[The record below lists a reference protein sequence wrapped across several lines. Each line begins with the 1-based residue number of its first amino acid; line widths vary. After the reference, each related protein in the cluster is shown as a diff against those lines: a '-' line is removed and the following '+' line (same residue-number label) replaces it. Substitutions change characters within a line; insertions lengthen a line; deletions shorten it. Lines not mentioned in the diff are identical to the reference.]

1 MAEFAN
7 NCTIVAPIQDYGKD
21 GREMTLTQLRYV
33 IEVDEAGSMSA
44 AAARLFIAQ
53 PSLSK
58 AVAELEAEMGVL
70 IFERSSRG
78 VRTTDEGT
86 RFLSYARQ
94 VVEQADLLES
104 QYLHT
109 EAPKRVF
116 AVSSQH
122 YAFVVNAFVQ
132 LVRELGRDK
141 YEFSLREGT
150 TAGIIEDV
158 RTQRSEVGV
167 IYRSHFNQEV
177 IGAAVARAELRFEP
191 LFTASPHVFVSR
203 TSPLAGRERVTL
215 ADLAPFPRLTY
226 DQGTQNSFYFSEEL
240 HAVEVV
246 DKQIVVTD
254 RATLFNLLI
263 GLDGYTISSGILSAD
278 LNGEDIVAL
287 PLESDEHMEVGFVK
301 PAARALSPVAT
312 RYIEHLRS
320 YVTGYLKA

>member
-1 MAEFAN
+1 
-7 NCTIVAPIQDYGKD
+7 
-21 GREMTLTQLRYV
+21 MTLTQLRYV
-33 IEVDEAGSMSA
+33 IEVAEAGSISA

-58 AVAELEAEMGVL
+58 AVGELEAEMGVR
-70 IFERSSRG
+70 IFERGARG
-78 VRTTDEGT
+78 VRLTDEGT

-104 QYLHT
+104 QYLHA
-109 EAPKRVF
+109 EPRRRVF

-122 YAFVVNAFVQ
+122 YAFVVNAFVG
-132 LVRELGRDK
+132 LVREIGREK

-167 IYRSHFNQEV
+167 IYLSDFNREV
-177 IGAAVARAELRFEP
+177 IEGAVKRAELRFEP

-203 TSPLAGRERVTL
+203 TSPLAGRSSVTL
-215 ADLAPFPRLTY
+215 GDLEPFPRLTY
-226 DQGTQNSFYFSEEL
+226 DQGSQNSFYFSEEL
-240 HAVEVV
+240 HSTQMV

-263 GLDGYTISSGILSAD
+263 GLDGYTISSGVLSAD
-278 LNGEDIVAL
+278 LNGEDIVAV
-287 PLESDEHMEVGFVK
+287 PLESDEHMEIGYLH
-301 PAARALSPVAT
+301 AAGRLLSSVAE
-312 RYIEHLRS
+312 RYVAHLRS
-320 YVTGYLKA
+320 YIAGL

>member
-1 MAEFAN
+1 
-7 NCTIVAPIQDYGKD
+7 
-21 GREMTLTQLRYV
+21 MTLTQLRYV
-33 IEVDEAGSMSA
+33 IEVAEAGSISA

-58 AVAELEAEMGVL
+58 AVGELEAEMGVR
-70 IFERSSRG
+70 IFERGARG
-78 VRTTDEGT
+78 VRLTDEGT

-104 QYLHT
+104 QYA
-109 EAPKRVF
+109 EPRRRVF

-122 YAFVVNAFVQ
+122 YAFVVNAFVG
-132 LVRELGRDK
+132 LVREIGREK

-167 IYRSHFNQEV
+167 IYLSDFNRE
-177 IGAAVARAELRFEP
+177 IIEGAVKRAELRFEP

-203 TSPLAGRERVTL
+203 TSPLAGRSSVTL
-215 ADLAPFPRLTY
+215 GDLEPFPRLTY
-226 DQGTQNSFYFSEEL
+226 DQGSQNSFYFSEEL
-240 HAVEVV
+240 HSTQMV

-263 GLDGYTISSGILSAD
+263 GLDGYTISSGVLSAD
-278 LNGEDIVAL
+278 LNGEDIVAV
-287 PLESDEHMEVGFVK
+287 PLESDEHMEIGYLH
-301 PAARALSPVAT
+301 AAGRPLSSVAE
-312 RYIEHLRS
+312 RYIAHLRS
-320 YVTGYLKA
+320 YIAGL

>member
-1 MAEFAN
+1 
-7 NCTIVAPIQDYGKD
+7 
-21 GREMTLTQLRYV
+21 MTLTQLRYV
-33 IEVDEAGSMSA
+33 IEVAEVGSISA

-58 AVAELEAEMGVL
+58 AVGELEAEMGVR
-70 IFERSSRG
+70 IFERGARG
-78 VRTTDEGT
+78 VRLTDEGT

-104 QYLHT
+104 QYLHA
-109 EAPKRVF
+109 EPRRRVF

-122 YAFVVNAFVQ
+122 YAFVVNAFVG
-132 LVRELGRDK
+132 LVREIGREK

-167 IYRSHFNQEV
+167 IYLSDFNREV
-177 IGAAVARAELRFEP
+177 IEGAVKRAELRFEP

-203 TSPLAGRERVTL
+203 TSPLAGRSSVTL
-215 ADLAPFPRLTY
+215 GDLEPFPRLTY
-226 DQGTQNSFYFSEEL
+226 DQGSQNSFYFSEEL
-240 HAVEVV
+240 HSTQMV

-263 GLDGYTISSGILSAD
+263 GLDGYTISSGVLSAD
-278 LNGEDIVAL
+278 LNGEDIVAV
-287 PLESDEHMEVGFVK
+287 PLESDEHMEIGYLH
-301 PAARALSPVAT
+301 AAGRPLSSVAE
-312 RYIEHLRS
+312 RYVAHLRS
-320 YVTGYLKA
+320 YIAGL

>member
-1 MAEFAN
+1 
-7 NCTIVAPIQDYGKD
+7 
-21 GREMTLTQLRYV
+21 MTLQQLRYAIAV
-33 IEVDEAGSMSA
+33 ADAGSITA

-58 AVAELEAEMGVL
+58 ALSELEAEMGVT
-70 IFERSSRG
+70 IFERSARG
-78 VRTTDEGT
+78 VRPTEDGT

-104 QYLHT
+104 QFVHGT
-109 EAPKRVF
+109 PVRRVF

-122 YAFVVNAFVQ
+122 YAFVVNAFVE
-132 LVRELGRDK
+132 LVREIGRER

-150 TAGIIEDV
+150 TAGIIDDV

-167 IYRSHFNQEV
+167 IYRSEFNREV
-177 IGAAVARAELRFEP
+177 ITGAVRRADLRFEP
-191 LFTASPHVFVSR
+191 LFVAAPHVFVSR
-203 TSPLAGRERVTL
+203 TSPLAGRESVTL
-215 ADLAPFPRLTY
+215 DDLAPFPRLSY

-240 HAVEVV
+240 HPTQMV

-278 LNGEDIVAL
+278 LNGTDIVAV
-287 PLESDEHMEVGFVK
+287 PLEPAGTMEIGYISQVHR
-301 PAARALSPVAT
+301 PLSALAKS
-312 RYIEHLRS
+312 YLDHLES
-320 YVTGYLKA
+320 YVRRYFSNSDI

>member
-1 MAEFAN
+1 
-7 NCTIVAPIQDYGKD
+7 
-21 GREMTLTQLRYV
+21 MTLTQLRYV
-33 IEVDEAGSMSA
+33 IEVAEAGSISA

-58 AVAELEAEMGVL
+58 AVGELEAEMGVR
-70 IFERSSRG
+70 IFERGARG
-78 VRTTDEGT
+78 VRLTDEGT

-104 QYLHT
+104 QYLHA
-109 EAPKRVF
+109 EPRRRVF

-122 YAFVVNAFVQ
+122 YAFVVNAFVG
-132 LVRELGRDK
+132 LVREIGREK

-167 IYRSHFNQEV
+167 IYLSDFNRE
-177 IGAAVARAELRFEP
+177 IIEGAVKRAELRFEP

-203 TSPLAGRERVTL
+203 TSPLAGRSSVTL
-215 ADLAPFPRLTY
+215 GDLEPFPRLTY
-226 DQGTQNSFYFSEEL
+226 DQGSQNSFYFSEEL
-240 HAVEVV
+240 HSTQMV

-263 GLDGYTISSGILSAD
+263 GLDGYTISSGVLSAD
-278 LNGEDIVAL
+278 LNGENIVAV
-287 PLESDEHMEVGFVK
+287 PLESDEHMEIGYLH
-301 PAARALSPVAT
+301 AAGRPLSSVAE
-312 RYIEHLRS
+312 RYVAHLRS
-320 YVTGYLKA
+320 YIAGL

>member
-1 MAEFAN
+1 
-7 NCTIVAPIQDYGKD
+7 
-21 GREMTLTQLRYV
+21 MTLTQLRYV
-33 IEVDEAGSMSA
+33 IEVAEAGSISA

-58 AVAELEAEMGVL
+58 AVGELEAEMGVR
-70 IFERSSRG
+70 IFERGARG
-78 VRTTDEGT
+78 VRLTDEGT

-104 QYLHT
+104 QYLHA
-109 EAPKRVF
+109 EPRRRVF

-122 YAFVVNAFVQ
+122 YAFVVNAFVG
-132 LVRELGRDK
+132 LVREIGREK

-167 IYRSHFNQEV
+167 IYLSDFNRE
-177 IGAAVARAELRFEP
+177 IIEGAVKRAELRFEP

-203 TSPLAGRERVTL
+203 TSPLAGRSSVTL
-215 ADLAPFPRLTY
+215 GDLEPFPRLTY
-226 DQGTQNSFYFSEEL
+226 DQGSQNSFYFSEEL
-240 HAVEVV
+240 HSTQMV

-263 GLDGYTISSGILSAD
+263 GLDGYTISSGVLSAD
-278 LNGEDIVAL
+278 LNGEDIVAV
-287 PLESDEHMEVGFVK
+287 PLESDEHMEIGYLH
-301 PAARALSPVAT
+301 AAGRPLSSVAE
-312 RYIEHLRS
+312 RYVAHLRS
-320 YVTGYLKA
+320 YIAGL

>member
-1 MAEFAN
+1 MPPSS
-7 NCTIVAPIQDYGKD
+7 T
-21 GREMTLTQLRYV
+21 
-33 IEVDEAGSMSA
+33 A

-58 AVAELEAEMGVL
+58 ALSELEAEMGVT
-70 IFERSSRG
+70 IFERSARG
-78 VRTTDEGT
+78 VRPTEDGT

-104 QYLHT
+104 QFVHGT
-109 EAPKRVF
+109 PVRRVF

-122 YAFVVNAFVQ
+122 YAFVVNAFVE
-132 LVRELGRDK
+132 LVREIGRER

-150 TAGIIEDV
+150 TAGIIDDV

-167 IYRSHFNQEV
+167 IYRSEFNREV
-177 IGAAVARAELRFEP
+177 ITGAVRRADLRFEP
-191 LFTASPHVFVSR
+191 LFVAAPHVFVSR
-203 TSPLAGRERVTL
+203 TSPLAGRESVTL
-215 ADLAPFPRLTY
+215 DDLAPFPRLSY

-240 HAVEVV
+240 HPTQMV

-278 LNGEDIVAL
+278 LNGEDIVSV
-287 PLESDEHMEVGFVK
+287 PLESDERMEVGLLRLAGR
-301 PAARALSPVAT
+301 PLSPVAA
-312 RYIEHLRS
+312 RYVEHLRE
-320 YVTGYLKA
+320 YVAGYLRG

>member
-1 MAEFAN
+1 
-7 NCTIVAPIQDYGKD
+7 
-21 GREMTLTQLRYV
+21 MTLTQLRYV
-33 IEVDEAGSMSA
+33 IEVAEAGSISA

-58 AVAELEAEMGVL
+58 TVGELEAEMGVR
-70 IFERSSRG
+70 IFERGARG
-78 VRTTDEGT
+78 VRLTDEGT

-104 QYLHT
+104 QYLHA
-109 EAPKRVF
+109 EPRRRVF

-122 YAFVVNAFVQ
+122 YAFVVNAFVG
-132 LVRELGRDK
+132 LVREIGREK

-167 IYRSHFNQEV
+167 IYLSDFNRE
-177 IGAAVARAELRFEP
+177 IIEGAVKRAELRFEP

-203 TSPLAGRERVTL
+203 TSPLAGRSSVTL
-215 ADLAPFPRLTY
+215 GDLEPFPRLTY
-226 DQGTQNSFYFSEEL
+226 DQGSQNSFYFSEEL
-240 HAVEVV
+240 HSTQMV

-263 GLDGYTISSGILSAD
+263 GLDGYTISSGVLSAD
-278 LNGEDIVAL
+278 LNGEDIVAV
-287 PLESDEHMEVGFVK
+287 PLESDEHMEIGYLH
-301 PAARALSPVAT
+301 AAGRPLSSVAE
-312 RYIEHLRS
+312 RYVAHLRS
-320 YVTGYLKA
+320 YIAGL